1 MKTLVTFALVGLLA
15 LWLPFTACQ
24 KTPKGKPG
32 ICPIDRCRCTGPQ
45 PDECRDD
52 YICLGQ
58 KKCCYSCCA
67 MRCVDPEFRNVEYAT
82 CIWCRKTKRREAWKL
97 SSHNCFMLDPPYKCD
112 VDYDCPKNKKCCE
125 GICGRDCYLAIFVP
139 STNVN

>member
-1 MKTLVTFALVGLLA
+1 TVCDDDAKKLLTV
-15 LWLPFTACQ
+15 FCCCFSFSIFRQ
-24 KTPKGKPG
+24 GKPG

-67 MRCVDPEFRNVEYAT
+67 MRCVDPEFRNVE
-82 CIWCRKTKRREAWKL
+82 CKWDCGFL
-97 SSHNCFMLDPPYKCD
+97 SLW
-112 VDYDCPKNKKCCE
+112 V
-125 GICGRDCYLAIFVP
+125 
-139 STNVN
+139 